1 MLKSLNIVL
10 NTTNLSLNIVLNTT
24 NLSLKSHIIL
34 PQIIWRV
41 ETSKHYSTRETQPQ
55 RYNWHIVESGVKH
68 HKTKPNQTK
77 GNRQEYFSK

>member
-1 MLKSLNIVL
+1 
-10 NTTNLSLNIVLNTT
+10 
-24 NLSLKSHIIL
+24 
-34 PQIIWRV
+34 V